1 MSVSTSTQLPVIRN
15 IEEAAEV
22 CNEFDAVITA
32 GPEKSEV
39 SDWGHPNHL
48 VVSFDD
54 VTNDRY
60 GDAPTLEQVRGI
72 VEWGANQVGSI
83 LIHCHAG
90 ISRSTA
96 CAWGVAIAKG
106 FDAKEA
112 LEELLEAHPQDGRW
126 GQRMFRPNSLIVSH
140 LETIFGRKDL
150 KTLVDKAIQRG
161 W

>member
-1 MSVSTSTQLPVIRN
+1 MSVSTSTQYPVVRN
-15 IEEAAEV
+15 IEEAAEI
-22 CNEFDAVITA
+22 CHDFDAVMTV
-32 GPEKSEV
+32 GPEDYEV

-54 VTNDRY
+54 VTNNRY
-60 GDAPTLEQVRGI
+60 GDAPTLEQVRSI

-96 CAWGVAIAKG
+96 CAWGVSIAKG

-112 LEELLEAHPQDGRW
+112 LETLAEMHPEDSGW
-126 GQRMFRPNSLIVSH
+126 GQRTFRPNPLIVKH
-140 LETIFGRKDL
+140 LETIFGRSDL
-150 KTLVDKAIQRG
+150 GTLLNQG
-161 W
+161 F

>member
-1 MSVSTSTQLPVIRN
+1 MPVSISTALPVIRN
-15 IEEAAEV
+15 IEEAAEL
-22 CNEFDAVITA
+22 CHEFDAVITA

-39 SDWGHPNHL
+39 SGWGHPNHL

-54 VTNDRY
+54 VTDNRY

-90 ISRSTA
+90 ISRSTS
-96 CAWGVAIAKG
+96 CAWGIAIAKG
-106 FDAKEA
+106 FDAKAA
-112 LEELLEAHPQDGRW
+112 LEDLLEAHPQDGRW

>member
-1 MSVSTSTQLPVIRN
+1 MPVSISTALPVIRN
-15 IEEAAEV
+15 IEEAAEL
-22 CNEFDAVITA
+22 CHEFDAVITA

-39 SDWGHPNHL
+39 SGWGHPNHL

-54 VTNDRY
+54 VTDNRY

-90 ISRSTA
+90 ISRSTS
-96 CAWGVAIAKG
+96 CAWGIAIAKG

-112 LEELLEAHPQDGRW
+112 LEDLLEAHPQDGRW

>member
-15 IEEAAEV
+15 IEEAAEL
-22 CNEFDAVITA
+22 CHDFDAVITA
-32 GPEKSEV
+32 GPDAYEV
-39 SDWGHPNHL
+39 SGWGHPNHL
-48 VVSFDD
+48 IVSFDD
-54 VTNDRY
+54 VADPRY
-60 GDAPTLEQVRGI
+60 SDAPRLEQIGCI
-72 VEWGANQVGSI
+72 IEWGAKQEGS
-83 LIHCHAG
+83 LLVHCHAG
-90 ISRSTA
+90 ISRSTS
-96 CAWGVAIAKG
+96 CAWGIAIAKG

-150 KTLVDKAIQRG
+150 KTLVDKVIHWG

>member
-1 MSVSTSTQLPVIRN
+1 MSVLTSTQLPIIRN
-15 IEEAAEV
+15 IEEAAKL
-22 CNEFDAVITA
+22 CHEFDAVITA
-32 GPEKSEV
+32 GPEADEV
-39 SDWGHPNHL
+39 SGWGHPNHL

-72 VEWGANQVGSI
+72 VEWGADQVGST

-96 CAWGVAIAKG
+96 CAWGIAIAKG
-106 FDAKEA
+106 FDPREA
-112 LEELLEAHPQDGRW
+112 LEKLAEMHPVEGLW
-126 GQRMFRPNSLIVSH
+126 GQRTFRPNSLIVKH

-150 KTLVDKAIQRG
+150 RTLLNQG
-161 W
+161 F

>member
-15 IEEAAEV
+15 IEEAAEL
-22 CNEFDAVITA
+22 CHDFDAVITA
-32 GPEKSEV
+32 GPEKYEV
-39 SDWGHPNHL
+39 SSWGHPNHL

-60 GDAPTLEQVRGI
+60 GDAPQLEHIRKI
-72 VEWGANQVGSI
+72 VSWGAAQDGST
-83 LIHCHAG
+83 LVHCHAG

-96 CAWGVAIAKG
+96 CAWGIAIAKG

-112 LEELLEAHPQDGRW
+112 LETLAEMHPDEGGW
-126 GQRMFRPNSLIVSH
+126 GQRTFRPNPLIVKH
-140 LETIFGRKDL
+140 LETIFGRIDL
-150 KTLVDKAIQRG
+150 KTLLNNAIQRG

>member
-1 MSVSTSTQLPVIRN
+1 MSVSTSTQYPVVRN
-15 IEEAAEV
+15 IEEAAEI
-22 CNEFDAVITA
+22 CHDFDAVLTV
-32 GPEKSEV
+32 GPEKCEV

-72 VEWGANQVGSI
+72 VAWGKDQVGSI

-112 LEELLEAHPQDGRW
+112 LETLAEMHPEDGGW
-126 GQRMFRPNSLIVSH
+126 GQRTFRPNPLIVKH
-140 LETIFGRKDL
+140 LETIFGRNDL
-150 KTLVDKAIQRG
+150 RTLLNQG
-161 W
+161 F

>member
-15 IEEAAEV
+15 IEEAAEL
-22 CNEFDAVITA
+22 CHEFDAVITA
-32 GPEKSEV
+32 GPEKFEV
-39 SDWGHPNHL
+39 SGWGHPNHL

-96 CAWGVAIAKG
+96 CAWGIAIAKG
-106 FDAKEA
+106 FDAKAA
-112 LEELLEAHPQDGRW
+112 LEALLEAHPQEGRW
-126 GQRMFRPNSLIVSH
+126 GQRTFRPNYLIVSH
-140 LETIFGRKDL
+140 LETIFGRNDL
-150 KTLVDKAIQRG
+150 KTLVNNAIQRG

>member
-15 IEEAAEV
+15 IEEAAEL
-22 CNEFDAVITA
+22 CHEFDAVITA

-54 VTNDRY
+54 VTDNRY

-112 LEELLEAHPQDGRW
+112 LETLAEMHPDEGGW
-126 GQRMFRPNSLIVSH
+126 GQRTFRPNPLIVKH

-150 KTLVDKAIQRG
+150 RNILSEVSRNF
-161 W
+161 

>member
-1 MSVSTSTQLPVIRN
+1 MPVSISTALPVIRN
-15 IEEAAEV
+15 IEEAAEL
-22 CNEFDAVITA
+22 CHEFDAVITA

-39 SDWGHPNHL
+39 SGWGHPNHL

-54 VTNDRY
+54 VTDNRY

-90 ISRSTA
+90 ISRSTS
-96 CAWGVAIAKG
+96 CAWGIAIAKG

-112 LEELLEAHPQDGRW
+112 LEDLLEAHPQAGRW

>member
-1 MSVSTSTQLPVIRN
+1 MPVSISTALPVIRN
-15 IEEAAEV
+15 IEEAAEL
-22 CNEFDAVITA
+22 CHEFDAVITA

-39 SDWGHPNHL
+39 SGWGHPNHL

-150 KTLVDKAIQRG
+150 KALVDKAIQRG